1 MNSEK
6 LYYVYDDII
15 SKELQDE
22 IEQRLLRSDV
32 NWFYHNATT
41 DLPEE
46 NDKYYHFKKNNVDI
60 FEGPQFVHMLYT
72 KSSGVKSPHIHY
84 AETIFKSVLQKFELG
99 LKITIS
105 RIKANL
111 QTSIVGADNN
121 KYTAPHCDENNKH
134 YVLLYYINDSD
145 GDTFLFENDE
155 NEILKMG
162 EKLKVLDRITPKKG
176 RAVVFDGSILHASS
190 IPVNSINRMVFNI
203 DFTVERMGDNGS
215 YNPLLSLRELN
226 I

>member
-1 MNSEK
+1 MINEK

-15 SKELQDE
+15 DKKLQDE
-22 IEQRLLRSDV
+22 IEQRFLKSDI
-32 NWFYHNATT
+32 NWFYHNTPT
-41 DLPEE
+41 DLSERD
-46 NDKYYHFKKNNVDI
+46 DKYYHFKKNNSDI

-72 KSSGVKSPHIHY
+72 KSVGVKSPHVHY
-84 AETIFKSVLQKFELG
+84 AESIFKSVASKFELG

-111 QTSIVGADNN
+111 QTSINGADND

-134 YVLLYYINDSD
+134 YVILYYINDSD

-155 NEILKMG
+155 NKKLKKG
-162 EKLKVLDRITPKKG
+162 QKLKVLKRITPKKG
-176 RAVVFDGSILHASS
+176 RAVLFDGSILHASS
-190 IPVNSINRMVFNI
+190 VPVKSKNRMVFNI
-203 DFTVERMGDNGS
+203 DFDVERTGDSES
-215 YNPLLSLRELN
+215 YNPLLSLRGLN